1 MAIHLLLWSTIWSM
15 PNIKLSVS
23 VDQDFAPFI
32 ERYQRQHTVRTKSEV
47 VERALELLRKAE
59 LQEAYRQA
67 AADWLEN
74 PDAKLWDRTV
84 ADGLEVEQW

>member
-1 MAIHLLLWSTIWSM
+1 MIWSM
-15 PNIKLSVS
+15 SNIKLSIS

-32 ERYQRQHTVRTKSEV
+32 ERYQRQHAVRTKSEV
-47 VERALELLRKAE
+47 VERALQLLRKAE

-67 AADWLEN
+67 AEDWLEN
-74 PDAKLWDRTV
+74 PDAKLWENTV

>member
-1 MAIHLLLWSTIWSM
+1 MIWSM
-15 PNIKLSVS
+15 SNIKLSIS

-32 ERYQRQHTVRTKSEV
+32 ERYQQQHAVRTKSEV
-47 VERALELLRKAE
+47 VERALQLLRKAE

-67 AADWLEN
+67 AEDWLEN
-74 PDAKLWDRTV
+74 PDAKLWENTV